1 MDKITKYKQ
10 LIQKEME
17 YQASIRIAN
26 IPDVPSK
33 LFIGE
38 NKQFFTLYFI
48 GWQGKEYIH
57 NHLFNIE
64 IIGDK
69 VWIHEDATDICI
81 ADKLVERGI
90 AKEDIVLGYIPKY
103 ARTIEGFALA

>member
-1 MDKITKYKQ
+1 MDKIAKYKQ
-10 LIQKEME
+10 LIHEEME

-26 IPDVPSK
+26 IPDVPPK

-38 NKQFFTLYFI
+38 NRRFFTLYFI

-57 NHLFNIE
+57 HYLFNIE

-69 VWIHEDATDICI
+69 VWVHEDATDIFI
-81 ADKLVERGI
+81 AGKLVERGI
-90 AKEDIVLGYIPKY
+90 QKEDIVLGYIPKY